1 MAHPSHQVSTCKY
14 FSFTSENDGFKCT
27 LLRSAG
33 PGQTRKGGVSGPS
46 KCDVP
51 DLQPIGPS
59 YDILPGTKTSLSD
72 SELDLRSLRELLLSS
87 DGPPTVSMVAIQS
100 PDPLNGLLKKRT
112 PWNAHPKMVIPES
125 EEGSNE
131 RVIRCIGEP
140 PYKKRAFLHRAVL
153 FRYITTL
160 KPSCTCPDDVA
171 TPCMMGTKAADSG
184 ADMNSALYP
193 QVDVSWPANDPPANG
208 PASVEFAD
216 TDSAAYSIGGLVTI
230 HKADNEV
237 DIDYYHLFAGTP
249 EQPREILLAEVTSGG
264 SNLTIELPQGVDW
277 YPRLAFSVYPGNG
290 AGIASS
296 QGVTVAVTDVRLV
309 GEEEDGETIMYK
321 LIDGRTARADMIMI
335 LTVNL

>member
-72 SELDLRSLRELLLSS
+72 NELDLRSLRELLLSS
-87 DGPPTVSMVAIQS
+87 DGPPTVSMIAIQS
-100 PDPLNGLLKKRT
+100 PDPLNGLLKKRI
-112 PWNAHPKMVIPES
+112 PWNAHPQMVIPES

-131 RVIRCIGEP
+131 RVIRCI
-140 PYKKRAFLHRAVL
+140 
-153 FRYITTL
+153 
-160 KPSCTCPDDVA
+160 DDVA

-184 ADMNSALYP
+184 ADMDTALYP

-216 TDSAAYSIGGLVTI
+216 TDSAAYSIGGVVTI
-230 HKADNEV
+230 HRADNEV